1 MAKTNLTLL
10 CYFHKVY
17 CALKKVCGKESKNL
31 NFLADL
37 LSKLHI
43 LKQIAVHELKVLSS
57 KMDPAEIGLIR

>member
-1 MAKTNLTLL
+1 MGKKNLTLL
-10 CYFHKVY
+10 CHFHKVY

-43 LKQIAVHELKVLSS
+43 LKQKAVQQDGFS
-57 KMDPAEIGLIR
+57 RN